1 MRKALAVSF
10 VVSLIC
16 FFYMPLSYAAPAPP
30 AWQEQQSQ
38 QDQQD
43 QQDQS
48 QYQDEQG
55 EYVPYSPEQLDNL
68 LAPIALYPDPLLA
81 QVLPAATFTDQ
92 IDDAARYVRE
102 YGQDGVDEQI
112 WDVSVRAVAHYP
124 EVLEMMDEK
133 MDWTTAVG
141 QAYVN
146 QSTDVMESV
155 QRLRRLA
162 YDQGNLV
169 TNPEWQIVNSDGYI
183 QIWPASPQYIYVPTY
198 DPAIVYYRRCY
209 YGSRF
214 TLGFSFGTAF
224 HIGLWLNRDTDWRG
238 HRIYYTGWRGDE
250 AWERR
255 ARPYV
260 ERNDVRVRNV
270 YVNNTVN
277 VTNVTVNKTVV
288 NRTVNVQNINNFNSV
303 HKNVSFNN
311 VARNNA
317 TRNGAPQPG
326 RPQINNRV
334 INQNINT
341 NDPRLNQ
348 FRGHQ
353 NAPVPGRPQENTRV
367 PEQEQTRPAVQ
378 QRPEA
383 QRPEGQRPLPGR
395 PQEQQPPRTT
405 QPPRQFPPEQQPNRQ
420 PRPEAQPRPET
431 RPQEQARPQVQPPP
445 REARPSPATQNGP
458 HAFGRGETTFNPRAA
473 QQRGAE
479 SRQQMSRPVARPAAP
494 RPAPPQRQSRPA
506 PSRPHHPGGE
516 R

>member
-10 VVSLIC
+10 AVFLIC
-16 FFYMPLSYAAPAPP
+16 FFYAPLVSHAASPAL
-30 AWQEQQSQ
+30 QDQQTQ

-43 QQDQS
+43 QQDQN
-48 QYQDEQG
+48 QYQDDQGQG

-68 LAPIALYPDPLLA
+68 VAPIALYPDPLLA

-102 YGQDGVDEQI
+102 YGQDGVDEQN

-162 YDQGNLV
+162 YEQGNLV
-169 TNPEWQIVNSDGYI
+169 TTPQWEIVSSGGFI

-198 DPAIVYYRRCY
+198 DPVLIYHQRCY
-209 YGSRF
+209 YDGGFRVGF
-214 TLGFSFGTAF
+214 TFGRSLF
-224 HIGLWLNRDTDWRG
+224 IGVWLNRDTDWRD

-250 AWERR
+250 GWEQRSRPFVERR
-255 ARPYV
+255 
-260 ERNDVRVRNV
+260 DVRVTNV
-270 YVNNTVN
+270 YINNTVN
-277 VTNVTVNKTVV
+277 VTNVTVNKTVI

-303 HKNVSFNN
+303 HRNVTFNN
-311 VARNNA
+311 VARN
-317 TRNGAPQPG
+317 RPAPAPTPG

-353 NAPVPGRPQENTRV
+353 NAAAPGRPQENTRV
-367 PEQEQTRPAVQ
+367 PEQEQTRPGVQ

-383 QRPEGQRPLPGR
+383 QRPLPGR
-395 PQEQQPPRTT
+395 PQEQQPPM
-405 QPPRQFPPEQQPNRQ
+405 QFPPEQQPNRQ
-420 PRPEAQPRPET
+420 PRPETQPRPQAQT
-431 RPQEQARPQVQPPP
+431 RPQEQARPQFQPPP
-445 REARPSPATQNGP
+445 REAGPSPATQNGP
-458 HAFGRGETTFNPRAA
+458 HAFGRQETTFNPRAA

-479 SRQQMSRPVARPAAP
+479 SRQQMSRPVARPATP

-506 PSRPHHPGGE
+506 PSRPHRPGGE

>member
-10 VVSLIC
+10 AVFLIC
-16 FFYMPLSYAAPAPP
+16 FFYLPVFSDAASAAP

-48 QYQDEQG
+48 QYQDDQG
-55 EYVPYSPEQLDNL
+55 YQEYVPYSPEQLDNL

-102 YGQDGVDEQI
+102 YGQDGVDEQD

-124 EVLEMMDEK
+124 AVLEMMDEK

-162 YDQGNLV
+162 YEQGNLV
-169 TNPEWQIVNSDGYI
+169 TTPQWEIVPSGGFI
-183 QIWPASPQYIYVPTY
+183 QIWPAGPEYIYVPVY
-198 DPAIVYYRRCY
+198 DPVLIYHRRCY
-209 YGSRF
+209 YDGGFRF
-214 TLGFSFGTAF
+214 GFTFGRSLF
-224 HIGLWLNRDTDWRG
+224 IGVWLNRDTDWRG

-250 AWERR
+250 GWQRRSRPFVERR
-255 ARPYV
+255 
-260 ERNDVRVRNV
+260 DVRVRNV
-270 YVNNTVN
+270 YINNTVN
-277 VTNVTVNKTVV
+277 VTNVTVNKTVI
-288 NRTVNVQNINNFNSV
+288 NRTVNVQNINRFNSV
-303 HKNVSFNN
+303 HKDVNFNN
-311 VARNNA
+311 VRN
-317 TRNGAPQPG
+317 RGGAPMPG

-353 NAPVPGRPQENTRV
+353 NAPAPGRPQENTRV

-378 QRPEA
+378 QRPE
-383 QRPEGQRPLPGR
+383 GQRPLPGR
-395 PQEQQPPRTT
+395 PQEQQPPRTA

-420 PRPEAQPRPET
+420 PRPETQPRPAQPA
-431 RPQEQARPQVQPPP
+431 RPQQARPS
-445 REARPSPATQNGP
+445 AATANGP

-473 QQRGAE
+473 QQRGAQ
-479 SRQQMSRPVARPAAP
+479 SRQQMSRPVARPATP

>member
-1 MRKALAVSF
+1 AGAEWRGCGTNPCLLSGIGGTGLAGPHVKIRSTSARVRTGAPFSPANFLAHIHLQGCLLEKGDMAMRKALAVSF

-30 AWQEQQSQ
+30 AWQEQQS
-38 QDQQD
+38 

-183 QIWPASPQYIYVPTY
+183 QIWPASPQYIYV
-198 DPAIVYYRRCY
+198 
-209 YGSRF
+209 
-214 TLGFSFGTAF
+214 
-224 HIGLWLNRDTDWRG
+224 
-238 HRIYYTGWRGDE
+238 
-250 AWERR
+250 
-255 ARPYV
+255 
-260 ERNDVRVRNV
+260 
-270 YVNNTVN
+270 
-277 VTNVTVNKTVV
+277 
-288 NRTVNVQNINNFNSV
+288 
-303 HKNVSFNN
+303 
-311 VARNNA
+311 
-317 TRNGAPQPG
+317 
-326 RPQINNRV
+326 
-334 INQNINT
+334 
-341 NDPRLNQ
+341 
-348 FRGHQ
+348 
-353 NAPVPGRPQENTRV
+353 
-367 PEQEQTRPAVQ
+367 
-378 QRPEA
+378 
-383 QRPEGQRPLPGR
+383 
-395 PQEQQPPRTT
+395 
-405 QPPRQFPPEQQPNRQ
+405 
-420 PRPEAQPRPET
+420 
-431 RPQEQARPQVQPPP
+431 
-445 REARPSPATQNGP
+445 
-458 HAFGRGETTFNPRAA
+458 
-473 QQRGAE
+473 
-479 SRQQMSRPVARPAAP
+479 
-494 RPAPPQRQSRPA
+494 
-506 PSRPHHPGGE
+506 
-516 R
+516 

>member
-10 VVSLIC
+10 VVSLFC
-16 FFYMPLSYAAPAPP
+16 FFNFCILPVSAQAAPLDP
-30 AWQEQQSQ
+30 
-38 QDQQD
+38 QDQQG
-43 QQDQS
+43 QGY
-48 QYQDEQG
+48 YQDDQG

-102 YGQDGVDEQI
+102 YGQDGVDEQY

-133 MDWTTAVG
+133 LDWTTAVG

-169 TNPEWQIVNSDGYI
+169 TTPQWQVVYGEGFI
-183 QIWPASPQYIYVPTY
+183 QIWPYSPEYIYVPTY

-209 YGSRF
+209 YDGGFRF
-214 TLGFSFGTAF
+214 GLTFGRGLF
-224 HIGLWLNRDTDWRG
+224 IGVWLNRDTDWRER
-238 HRIYYTGWRGDE
+238 RIYYTGWRGDDE
-250 AWERR
+250 WERR
-255 ARPYV
+255 SRPFV
-260 ERNDVRVRNV
+260 ERRDVRVTNV
-270 YVNNTVN
+270 YINNTVN
-277 VTNVTVNKTVV
+277 VTNVTVNKTVI
-288 NRTVNVQNINNFNSV
+288 NRTVNVQNINRFNSV
-303 HKNVSFNN
+303 HRDVTFNN
-311 VARNNA
+311 VSRN
-317 TRNGAPQPG
+317 RGAAMPG

-353 NAPVPGRPQENTRV
+353 NAPTPGRPQENMRV

-378 QRPEA
+378 QRPET
-383 QRPEGQRPLPGR
+383 QRPLPGR
-395 PQEQQPPRTT
+395 PQEQQPPRQQF
-405 QPPRQFPPEQQPNRQ
+405 QPPQ
-420 PRPEAQPRPET
+420 
-431 RPQEQARPQVQPPP
+431 
-445 REARPSPATQNGP
+445 REARPSPAVENGP
-458 HAFGRGETTFNPRAA
+458 HAFGRNETNFNPRAA

-479 SRQQMSRPVARPAAP
+479 SRQQMSRPAPRPATP